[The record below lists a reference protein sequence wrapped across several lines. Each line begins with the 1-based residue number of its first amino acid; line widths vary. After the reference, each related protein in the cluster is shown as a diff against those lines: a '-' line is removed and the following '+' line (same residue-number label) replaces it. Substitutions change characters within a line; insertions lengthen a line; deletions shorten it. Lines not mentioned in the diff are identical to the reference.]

1 MKKIFISTIMAMSL
15 FTSMSAKASD
25 EKTMAIAISPL
36 KALFLSGDMLYQ
48 YKVTDFLAIT
58 APVKFSYSWLDKLLI
73 EKFAEVKANSMPI
86 SFEMGVGAK
95 FFMGS
100 SKQKGLDDSFYLEP
114 RLNFNYSQL
123 DFSSSTR
130 KINSTTMGL
139 NPMAMLGWDWVY
151 DGGFFMNL
159 EGGAGVNF
167 FLKKDM
173 NVDLGNKDAN
183 YLVDLYVSKN
193 DDSWKFNYGID
204 FKLGYAF

>member
-1 MKKIFISTIMAMSL
+1 
-15 FTSMSAKASD
+15 MSAKASD
-25 EKTMAIAISPL
+25 EKTMALAVSPL
-36 KALFLSGDMLYQ
+36 HAVVSSANILYQ

-58 APVKFSYSWLDKLLI
+58 APVNFSYNWVRKLLI
-73 EKFAEVKANSMPI
+73 EKLFEQKSNSMPI
-86 SFEMGVGAK
+86 SFEIGVGAK

-100 SKQKGLDDSFYLEP
+100 KKQKGLDDSFYLEP

-123 DFSSSTR
+123 DFSSAKY
-130 KINSTTMGL
+130 KINSTAMGIA
-139 NPMAMLGWDWVY
+139 PMAMLGWDWVY

-167 FLKKDM
+167 LVKNDTSTS
-173 NVDLGNKDAN
+173 LGDKDAN
-183 YLVDLYVSKN
+183 TIVNAFLGIPQN

>member
-1 MKKIFISTIMAMSL
+1 
-15 FTSMSAKASD
+15 
-25 EKTMAIAISPL
+25 
-36 KALFLSGDMLYQ
+36 MLYQ

-58 APVKFSYSWLDKLLI
+58 TPVKFSYSWLEKLLI
-73 EKFAEVKANSMPI
+73 ENFMEVKANSMPI
-86 SFEMGVGAK
+86 SFEVGVGAK

-130 KINSTTMGL
+130 KLNSTTMGL

-151 DGGFFMNL
+151 DDGFFMNL

-167 FLKKDM
+167 LVKNEANIDF
-173 NVDLGNKDAN
+173 GNSDAN
-183 YLVDLYVSKN
+183 YFVNSYVSKK
-193 DDSWKFNYGID
+193 DDTWKMAYALD